1 MYPFDSPM
9 ISTSLSSSVPLSLDR
24 IRSSDEILRSIWID
38 VWAFNDFTP
47 IVEYNE
53 NARSDSSAGPRLP
66 FSAEVPFDAIFA
78 PFSFREKSTGSAG
91 K

>member
-1 MYPFDSPM
+1 M

-24 IRSSDEILRSIWID
+24 IRSSDEMLRSIWID

-53 NARSDSSAGPRLP
+53 NARSDSSDGPRLP
-66 FSAEVPFDAIFA
+66 LSADEPFDAIFG
-78 PFSFREKSTGSAG
+78 PFSFREKSTGSAE